1 VLLNLYV
8 RLWPFIYEKSHSHV
22 KAILALNNFVDAT
35 GQDPVETLA
44 RSCPIKEIQYI
55 SSFTFLSLLC
65 STRMHLF
72 DQNHSNIVKLFQFK
86 NAIYS

>member
-44 RSCPIKEIQYI
+44 DHVPLKKYN
-55 SSFTFLSLLC
+55 TFLPF
-65 STRMHLF
+65 LF
-72 DQNHSNIVKLFQFK
+72 
-86 NAIYS
+86 